1 MTADIG
7 SVLGAAAQR
16 LASAKVES
24 ARHDAEALLAFVLAQ
39 PRSILHR
46 HPPLDAD
53 QRAAFD
59 AVVARR
65 ERREPLQHIV
75 GTAAFRHLELEVGP
89 GVFVPRPETEV
100 LAGAAVA
107 ELQRLQAAGVEAPRA
122 VDLCTG
128 CGAVALALATEVSGS
143 VVTAVELSP
152 DAVRYAWRNAAA
164 TGVDVR
170 QGDIADAVDDLAGT
184 VHVVTAN
191 PPYIPLAAFESVDV
205 EARDFDPA
213 PALWS
218 GDDGLDMIRVVSEVA
233 ARLLVDGGFVACE
246 HADVQGSSAPEIFA
260 ASGLWSEARDHT
272 DLAGRPRYV
281 VARRMRRDL
290 HGAAHSSG
298 SAGTIAP

>member
-7 SVLGAAAQR
+7 PLLGSAAQR
-16 LASAKVES
+16 LSLAGVASS
-24 ARHDAEALLAFVLAQ
+24 RHDAEALLAFVLAQ
-39 PRSILHR
+39 PRAMLHW
-46 HPPLDAD
+46 HPPISAD
-53 QRAAFD
+53 QRAEFD
-59 AVVARR
+59 AAVARR
-65 ERREPLQHIV
+65 AHREPLQHIV
-75 GTAAFRHLELEVGP
+75 GTAAFRQLELEVGP

-100 LAGAAVA
+100 MAGAAVA
-107 ELQRLQAAGVEAPRA
+107 ELHRLRAAGIDAPRA

-128 CGAVALALATEVSGS
+128 CGAVALSLATEASGS
-143 VVTAVELSP
+143 VVTAVELSS
-152 DAVRYAWRNAAA
+152 DAVPYAWRNAAG

-205 EARDFDPA
+205 EAREFDPA

-246 HADVQGSSAPEIFA
+246 HADAQGDSAPEVFA
-260 ASGLWSEARDHT
+260 ASGLWTQVRDHT

-281 VARRMRRDL
+281 VARRVRRDL
-290 HGAAHSSG
+290 HGAAHSSQG
-298 SAGTIAP
+298 RLAR